1 MTRCRAIG
9 GVPQESLVK
18 HYAQRASLG
27 GLLISEANAVSPEAY
42 GFSHSPG
49 IFMTE
54 QVRAWK
60 KVTGAVHAKGAYI
73 FCRIWHVGRA
83 SHYIHQ
89 PNWQKPLSSTG
100 KAIQPPFLV
109 RLSEGEMARFSD
121 PRALA
126 AHEIP
131 LIVQQF
137 QHAAKNGIAAGFDGV
152 ELHAAHGY
160 LVDQFLKDGI
170 NDRTDEYG
178 SSVENRCQ
186 FLLEFVAAIVENVI
200 IINMIN

>member
-1 MTRCRAIG
+1 MLFAAIELVITLSCNVLS
-9 GVPQESLVK
+9 VPCPEKAVLSLV
-18 HYAQRASLG
+18 
-27 GLLISEANAVSPEAY
+27 LILDFLPVW
-42 GFSHSPG
+42 FSHSPG